1 MRREKSLRIG
11 VHHANAVVWE
21 PVYRT
26 HLGDAKPPDESV
38 VEDAPAARGPSPGRP
53 ALVHPRQRR
62 GRGRRDR
69 RRRRRRSRR
78 GGDRGRRGRRY
89 VYSWRRRFFSRR
101 LRNVGAALVL
111 VAAVPAAG
119 AAAAAVAVAVVR
131 RRATHG
137 RGVRGLPLRQ
147 RRGLG
152 GERER
157 EREKERQG
165 GASGRG
171 RRRAKSDRIV
181 NQRIGA
187 ARGLFPEG
195 FGVRNRARD
204 LAPGLSRPS
213 SARED
218 ETNARGRTVVGLR
231 IELASIA
238 RSSPSVSAA
247 RGRGDD
253 GWTDGWNNTSQR
265 GFRAGKRQGSC
276 VFYARNSRARARAR
290 RARARAATSKSMRR
304 RRESVLERLER
315 DVISRGARD
324 ETDGAT
330 RRESNARRDARG
342 RTGRLSAR
350 LGLRARMETRGR
362 RRLRERERW
371 RRDGGQR
378 RRSRKTREKTSSAA
392 EKSARRRAARAH
404 RRRRDRL
411 AVALYPHSSSL
422 EKTARVPRARA
433 LAALGARASASTRA
447 RTRAM
452 PMVEEAFADASG
464 YRRGASC
471 ARASR
476 VASARDG
483 VRSARR

>member
-11 VHHANAVVWE
+11 VHHADAVVWE

-101 LRNVGAALVL
+101 LRDVGAALVL

-131 RRATHG
+131 RRAAHG
-137 RGVRGLPLRQ
+137 RGVRGLRLRQ

-171 RRRAKSDRIV
+171 RRRPGLLISESE
-181 NQRIGA
+181 QREVYFPRALVSATARGISPRGSRDLRPRGKTRRTREDAPSSVYASSWRPSRA
-187 ARGLFPEG
+187 AR
-195 FGVRNRARD
+195 RASLRR
-204 LAPGLSRPS
+204 AGE
-213 SARED
+213 A
-218 ETNARGRTVVGLR
+218 TTGGRM
-231 IELASIA
+231 E
-238 RSSPSVSAA
+238 
-247 RGRGDD
+247 
-253 GWTDGWNNTSQR
+253 WNNTSQR

-362 RRLRERERW
+362 RRLRERERR

-433 LAALGARASASTRA
+433 LAGRVARSSASTRA

>member
-101 LRNVGAALVL
+101 LRDVGAALVL
-111 VAAVPAAG
+111 VAAVPG
-119 AAAAAVAVAVVR
+119 R
-131 RRATHG
+131 RR
-137 RGVRGLPLRQ
+137 
-147 RRGLG
+147 RRGRRG
-152 GERER
+152 RCCPASGRPRARRSRSPTSSASRPGRRERER
-157 EREKERQG
+157 ERKRE
-165 GASGRG
+165 AGRG
-171 RRRAKSDRIV
+171 VRSRSSSPRIV

-362 RRLRERERW
+362 RRLRERERR

-433 LAALGARASASTRA
+433 LAGRVARSSASTRA

-452 PMVEEAFADASG
+452 AMVEEAFADASG

>member
-1 MRREKSLRIG
+1 MKASLRTRPPR
-11 VHHANAVVWE
+11 ADLR
-21 PVYRT
+21 PV
-26 HLGDAKPPDESV
+26 
-38 VEDAPAARGPSPGRP
+38 
-53 ALVHPRQRR
+53 AL
-62 GRGRRDR
+62 
-69 RRRRRRSRR
+69 RSCIH
-78 GGDRGRRGRRY
+78 G
-89 VYSWRRRFFSRR
+89 
-101 LRNVGAALVL
+101 NVAGEVGEI
-111 VAAVPAAG
+111 G
-119 AAAAAVAVAVVR
+119 AAAAA
-131 RRATHG
+131 G
-137 RGVRGLPLRQ
+137 RGAAAIAAAAGGGTCTAGAGASFLGDCATSA
-147 RRGLG
+147 RRWSSSLLCPPPAPPPRPSRSLLSGVG
-152 GERER
+152 PPTGAAFAVSDFVSVAAWEERER
-157 EREKERQG
+157 EREKK
-165 GASGRG
+165 RG
-171 RRRAKSDRIV
+171 RAGRQVAVVVARSRTGLLISESEQREVYFPRALVSATARGISPRGSRDLRPRGKTRRTREDAPSSVYASSWRPSRAARRASLR
-181 NQRIGA
+181 
-187 ARGLFPEG
+187 
-195 FGVRNRARD
+195 RAGE
-204 LAPGLSRPS
+204 ATTG
-213 SARED
+213 
-218 ETNARGRTVVGLR
+218 GRM
-231 IELASIA
+231 
-238 RSSPSVSAA
+238 
-247 RGRGDD
+247 D
-253 GWTDGWNNTSQR
+253 WNNTSQR

-362 RRLRERERW
+362 RRLRERERR

-433 LAALGARASASTRA
+433 LAGRVARSSASTRA